1 MSINIKQ
8 LTATIPYT
16 TYNSMVMTFDLM
28 NQDDVDALIQNLIE
42 QALDKQLEKNQIE
55 EYYDNWT
62 TISTTR
68 FTNSQS
74 SIIQSNIYAYIN
86 LLFKKI

>member
-55 EYYDNWT
+55 EYYDN
-62 TISTTR
+62 
-68 FTNSQS
+68 
-74 SIIQSNIYAYIN
+74 
-86 LLFKKI
+86 